1 MVLPNLFASTR
12 VRSIGRDLLWD
23 LLSPHRCQ
31 LATRRKKGEKAHGS
45 ETGSAGSSSG
55 ASIHCPRWPS
65 SSLLQSQ
72 PSPTAVG
79 GGSRAELKDHA
90 MDYPHQVFPEMLIR
104 MPTVNNR
111 APRSQTR
118 EGSTI
123 QPAGAE
129 GPADRSFAVKPVRR
143 KGQG

>member
-1 MVLPNLFASTR
+1 MVLPNLLASTR
-12 VRSIGRDLLWD
+12 FARSAAICFGIFFPRTVANLL
-23 LLSPHRCQ
+23 HVE
-31 LATRRKKGEKAHGS
+31 KGEKAHGS

-65 SSLLQSQ
+65 SSPLQSQ
-72 PSPTAVG
+72 PFATAVG

-90 MDYPHQVFPEMLIR
+90 MDHPHQVFPEMLIR
-104 MPTVNNR
+104 KPTVNNR
-111 APRSQTR
+111 TSRSQNR

-129 GPADRSFAVKPVRR
+129 GPADRSFAVKPVGE
-143 KGQG
+143 KGQS